1 MMNRT
6 MKLLL
11 LSDIFVLTGFGLIQ
25 PILAIYINDG
35 GVTGGTM
42 LTAGMASAL
51 FLFTKSLVQLPFGH
65 YVDKQSSKSKWL
77 ILGTLLMAAVPII
90 YVSAN
95 SIYHIYLAE
104 MIYGLGSGLAYPT
117 WLGLWSANL
126 DKGRESFQWS
136 VYSTSTG
143 LGTAATGAGGA
154 ALASLAGFYATFIM
168 AGLLCLLGCL
178 ALIVMERRSARVA
191 EDLGGEARFRRR
203 GMGSILSRLGDLGQ
217 KAPSSC

>member
-51 FLFTKSLVQLPFGH
+51 FLFTKSMVQLPFGH

-168 AGLLCLLGCL
+168 AGL
-178 ALIVMERRSARVA
+178 ALPPG
-191 EDLGGEARFRRR
+191 LR
-203 GMGSILSRLGDLGQ
+203 GANRHGAQECESG
-217 KAPSSC
+217 